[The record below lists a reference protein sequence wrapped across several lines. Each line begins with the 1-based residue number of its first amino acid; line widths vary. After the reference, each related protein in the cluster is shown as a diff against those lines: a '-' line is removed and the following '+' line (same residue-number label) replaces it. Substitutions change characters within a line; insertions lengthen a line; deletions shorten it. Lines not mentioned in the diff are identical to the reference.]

1 MALREISIW
10 KSIDWYTIGLYT
22 VLVFIGWVS
31 IYAASY
37 NFDDASIFDFSERS
51 GKQLLWIG
59 LSFGIAFVL
68 TVPSNFFK
76 ACLLI
81 LLPMALIM
89 MQKET
94 GSALVYASLIFMLYR
109 EGMTG
114 LILFAGLCSIVYFV
128 VGVKY
133 SDMLWGST
141 PVGEVLV
148 LVGIGFRNLLST
160 VCFRNIF

>member
-68 TVPSNFFK
+68 LMLDSRMYEALAYPIYIGFM
-76 ACLLI
+76 I
-81 LLPMALIM
+81 LLVATIFLAPEI
-89 MQKET
+89 K
-94 GSALVYASLIFMLYR
+94 GSRSIFSRPNLQNS
-109 EGMTG
+109 G
-114 LILFAGLCSIVYFV
+114 LH
-128 VGVKY
+128 
-133 SDMLWGST
+133 W
-141 PVGEVLV
+141 
-148 LVGIGFRNLLST
+148 R
-160 VCFRNIF
+160 